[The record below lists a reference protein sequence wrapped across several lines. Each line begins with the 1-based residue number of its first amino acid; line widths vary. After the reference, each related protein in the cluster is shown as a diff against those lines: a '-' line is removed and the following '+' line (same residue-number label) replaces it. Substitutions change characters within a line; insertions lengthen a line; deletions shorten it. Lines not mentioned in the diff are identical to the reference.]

1 MIVNENHVKRGSL
14 LIDDDGTI
22 AAVMPSE
29 DCPDGSSVTT
39 SDDREIGEVVDAG
52 GCYILPGII
61 DDHVHF
67 REPGLTHKADIGSE
81 SAAAACGGVTSYLEM
96 PNTVPQTTTLEA
108 LRRKFELAREKSIVN
123 YSFFFGATNGN
134 TVLFDR
140 LDPHAIPGIKLFMG
154 SSTGDMLVDSGPA
167 LDDIFRLSPLPVMVH
182 CEDTAMINANMRR
195 AKEQYGDDPDISF
208 HPVIRSAEA
217 CYRSTAKAVALADRH
232 HARLHVAHVSTAREL
247 NLFGDNPDITA
258 EVTVGHLYFCDE
270 DYARLGSRI
279 KCNPAIK
286 TAADREALRKALT
299 DGRITVVGT
308 DHAPHLPEE
317 KEGGASTAASGMPMV
332 QFSLVTMLELTDAGI
347 LPIERLVQL
356 MCHNPA
362 RLFGIARRG
371 FLRNGYKADIVVVR
385 PDAPWTVTE
394 DIIRSKCRW
403 SPMQGH
409 VFNWRVEHTF
419 CNGHHVYDR
428 GMLDTHVRG
437 EALRFRE

>member
-22 AAVMPSE
+22 AAVMPSG

-39 SDDREIGEVVDAG
+39 SDDREVGEVVDAG

-123 YSFFFGATNGN
+123 YSFFFGAANGN
-134 TVLFDR
+134 TALFDR

-154 SSTGDMLVDSGPA
+154 SSTGDMLVDSGSA

-195 AKEQYGDDPDISF
+195 AKEQHGDDPDISF

-332 QFSLVTMLELTDAGI
+332 QFSLVTMLELTDAGV

>member
-29 DCPDGSSVTT
+29 DRPDGSSVTT
-39 SDDREIGEVVDAG
+39 SDGREVGEVVDAG

-123 YSFFFGATNGN
+123 YSFFFGAANGN
-134 TVLFDR
+134 AVLFDR

-154 SSTGDMLVDSGPA
+154 SSTGDMLIDSGPA

-182 CEDTAMINANMRR
+182 CEDTAIINANMRR

-232 HARLHVAHVSTAREL
+232 HVRLHVAHVSTAREL

-332 QFSLVTMLELTDAGI
+332 QFSLVTMLELTDAGV